1 MQLAI
6 VLTTFII
13 SLLTALLVFQRNP
26 RSATNLYFALL
37 LGFIGAYPVFNYLAI
52 HSASDELALTYAKLI
67 LLVSIPQGPLLYF
80 FAKTYPNSRF
90 FFNKRRQILIIC
102 WVLVNIFLAFSGLIF
117 KAVEVKDGVVNIQ
130 PGPLVPSFG
139 LLHISSIIAGLTVLF
154 KKYRQANGKEKQ
166 QLTFI
171 FFGVL
176 VSFTLTFI
184 ITFVLPLLLN
194 STLLLAVS
202 PIFLTMSVV
211 AAAYAIIKHKLFD
224 IRTAA
229 ARGVAYLLAFGSI
242 GIVYGV
248 VVFGLINKFAHTS
261 EIGTLQQGLYTGF
274 ALLTALIYPYI
285 KKFFDRLSNKLFF
298 QDAYDTQAFID
309 QLNKVLV
316 TNVELQPLLEKVSE
330 VMVANLKSEFSV
342 FSLRE
347 TGYSPARNIGVP
359 KASIV
364 EFDHGSLQK
373 AIPNIKRRVIV
384 TDDLSDDENTKDL
397 IKILRDNNTAVLVRL
412 VSTLKYDLE
421 GMGYLALGPKK
432 SGSPYSSQ
440 DVQLIRILANELV
453 IATENALR
461 FEEIEKFTE
470 TLQEKVDHATKQL
483 RQTNEK
489 LKALDETKDEFISM
503 ASHQLRTPLTSVK
516 GYISMVLEGDAG
528 EISEMQRKLL
538 DQAYVSSQR
547 MVYLIAD
554 LLNVSRL
561 RTGKFII
568 EAIPSNLA
576 DVVEGEVSQ
585 LKDTAAGRGL
595 ELTYE
600 KPENF
605 PTLYLDETKI
615 RQVIMNFTDNA
626 IYYTPRGGH
635 INVALV
641 EKDESIEF
649 TVTDDGMGVPKAE
662 QPHLFTKFYRAFNA
676 KKARP
681 DGTGLGLFM
690 AKKVIISQ
698 GGGLIFKSEEGKG
711 STFGFSFPKA
721 KLSQPPQQPA
731 SGLAGKPKP

>member
-1 MQLAI
+1 MLE
-6 VLTTFII
+6 LT
-13 SLLTALLVFQRNP
+13 
-26 RSATNLYFALL
+26 
-37 LGFIGAYPVFNYLAI
+37 
-52 HSASDELALTYAKLI
+52 I
-67 LLVSIPQGPLLYF
+67 LLISIT
-80 FAKTYPNSRF
+80 ANS
-90 FFNKRRQILIIC
+90 LI
-102 WVLVNIFLAFSGLIF
+102 
-117 KAVEVKDGVVNIQ
+117 
-130 PGPLVPSFG
+130 
-139 LLHISSIIAGLTVLF
+139 GLTVLLKNTESITSRLF
-154 KKYRQANGKEKQ
+154 ALLAFSLSGWSLASFFSIHTSSDQLSLIRLTMFFVVLMNSAFFYLVQVFPHMQVKLSGKLKI
-166 QLTFI
+166 FI
-171 FFGVL
+171 FYCL
-176 VSFTLTFI
+176 
-184 ITFVLPLLLN
+184 
-194 STLLLAVS
+194 
-202 PIFLTMSVV
+202 LTMAVTLSPFLFTHVVITPEGALSPQPGPGMLLFMVHVVVTVIGGPVFLIRKYLRSKGSERAQLRYLVVGTVIMFSLLPITNFILPVV
-211 AAAYAIIKHKLFD
+211 AGYSGLIQLSPLYTALFSACIAYGIIRHKLFD
-224 IRTAA
+224 IRLVV
-229 ARGVAYLLAFGSI
+229 ARSLAYVLSVAILI
-242 GIVYGV
+242 GIYSITTYIV
-248 VVFGLINKFAHTS
+248 VNSILDRGSNKTIS
-261 EIGTLQQGLYTGF
+261 SIVNI
-274 ALLTALIYPYI
+274 ALLVFSGLSFSRI
-285 KKFFDRLSNKLFF
+285 KKFFDKVTNKIFY
-298 QDAYDTQAFID
+298 QDAYDAQAFID

-359 KASIV
+359 KSTAV
-364 EFDHGSLQK
+364 DFNHEVLHK

-384 TDDLSDDENTKDL
+384 TDDLVDDDNTKEL

-412 VSTLKYDLE
+412 VSSLKYDLE

-440 DVQLIRILANELV
+440 DLKLIGIIANELV

-470 TLQEKVDHATKQL
+470 TLQEKVDQATKQM

-489 LKALDETKDEFISM
+489 LKTLDETKDEFISM

-528 EISEMQRKLL
+528 EITEMQRKLL
-538 DQAYVSSQR
+538 DQAYISSQR

-561 RTGKFII
+561 KTGKFLI

-576 DVVEGEVSQ
+576 DVVEGEIGQ

-635 INVALV
+635 INVKLV
-641 EKDESIEF
+641 EKAESIEF

-676 KKARP
+676 KKVRP

-690 AKKVIISQ
+690 AKKVIINQ
-698 GGGLIFKSEEGKG
+698 GGSLIFSSEEGKG
-711 STFGFSFPKA
+711 STFGFSFPKV
-721 KLSQPPQQPA
+721 KLSKPPISPA
-731 SGLAGKPKP
+731 RLQSTSK